1 MTCPRPSRTTPS
13 RRLALLM
20 ATALASGTLALP
32 AIADEAKEL
41 TIFNWA
47 GYIAPDLVAKFE
59 TETGIKV
66 TLDTY
71 DSNETLLA
79 KLGAG
84 SSGYD
89 IAVASA
95 DFVPIMISE
104 GLVQEID
111 ADTMANYAN
120 LGDSWKSTDWD
131 PGNKYSVVWNWGTTS
146 VSVDTAVYKGPL
158 DSLSVVF
165 EPPAELQGKIGMSGS
180 ASEVI
185 NLAMVYLGKEQCSA
199 APEDLKAVSD
209 LLMAQKPFVKVYDA
223 SGVAELLGS
232 GEVVA
237 AQAWS
242 GAALQAR
249 GEKDTLQYLYPK
261 EGVYGWA
268 DNVVVP
274 ATAAHPENAKAFI
287 NFLMD
292 PENAAILSAYTGSPN
307 GMPASL
313 AHLDPAVAE
322 APEFTPPAGAAIHFG
337 KLCSE
342 EATRAYDRIWSRVR
356 G

>member
-1 MTCPRPSRTTPS
+1 MTAKMTAKTHLHRCLRSS
-13 RRLALLM
+13 SILV
-20 ATALASGTLALP
+20 ATAVLATAAQS
-32 AIADEAKEL
+32 DEAKEL

-47 GYIAPDLVAKFE
+47 GYIAPELVEKFE
-59 TETGIKV
+59 SETGIQV

-79 KLGAG
+79 KLTAG

-95 DFVPIMISE
+95 DFVPIMIE
-104 GLVQEID
+104 QGLVQEIH
-111 ADTMANYAN
+111 ASEMPNYVN
-120 LGDSWKSTDWD
+120 LGANWKTPDWD
-131 PGNKYSVVWNWGTTS
+131 VGNVYSVVWNWGTTS
-146 VSVDTAVYKGPL
+146 VSVDTGVYSGPL

-165 EPPAELQGKIGMSGS
+165 EPPEDLKGKIGMSGS

-199 APEDLKAVSD
+199 APEDLQAVSD
-209 LLMAQKPFVKVYDA
+209 LLMAQKPYVKVYDA

-242 GAALQAR
+242 GAAYQAR
-249 GEKDTLQYLYPK
+249 GEKETLQYLYPN

-268 DNVVVP
+268 DNVVIP
-274 ATAAHPENAKAFI
+274 ATAAHPENAKSFI
-287 NFLMD
+287 NFLMA

-307 GMPASL
+307 GMPGSL
-313 AHLDPAVAE
+313 AYLDAAVAE
-322 APEFTPPAGAAIHFG
+322 APEFSPPADAEIHFG